1 MENFRKKL
9 GLISLLC
16 LGIIIVSAIAL
27 NIVLKSNANYQK
39 ELQDANKYI
48 EDFMQRGHMVASG
61 EGGLSVTPI
70 EASIIDGL
78 IYVKGTLK
86 NETGLN
92 LKLKNFGR
100 VNGDFTNSNFKTNL
114 DDDTVLKNKDELDIT
129 FSIGAYDIMQT
140 NSDFPQNIIFGLE
153 TYNNANGNYLEYELN
168 FSISWLYNAPIN

>member
-1 MENFRKKL
+1 MKNFGQKL
-9 GLISLLC
+9 GFISLLC
-16 LGIIIVSAIAL
+16 LGSIIISAIAL

-39 ELQDANKYI
+39 ELQEADKYI
-48 EDFMQRGHMVASG
+48 EDFSQRGYMVASG
-61 EGGLSVTPI
+61 EGGLSITPVD
-70 EASIIDGL
+70 AYIIDGV

-100 VNGDFTNSNFKTNL
+100 VSGDFTNSNFKTNL
-114 DDDTVLKNKDELDIT
+114 DDDTILKNKDELDIT

-140 NSDFPQNIIFGLE
+140 KNDFPQNIIFKLE
-153 TYNNANGNYLEYELN
+153 SYNNANDNYLEYELN